1 MKEWFYY
8 KEAYE
13 KTNKPMAQQTA
24 VDWFADNI
32 DDLISDELRERVE
45 LLKNEAKQMEKE
57 QRINAQMDMF
67 HHINDLYYSLDYLN
81 RREAAIKYAEDYST
95 RLQNETN

>member
-1 MKEWFYY
+1 
-8 KEAYE
+8 
-13 KTNKPMAQQTA
+13 MAQTA
-24 VDWFADNI
+24 VEWFADKI

-57 QRINAQMDMF
+57 YHEDTWLDSAAS
-67 HHINDLYYSLDYLN
+67 YYGYDY
-81 RREAAIKYAEDYST
+81 IGKKQTFDQYYTQTYTT